1 MIFAIGRFFVFL
13 FSDVLL
19 ANLTTQW
26 SSPHWWLI
34 WRFPESELG
43 APSSH
48 PFLDAMFHR
57 TKPSSYV
64 GTPMTLE
71 TPTFYRSTSP
81 RFNKSKRHL
90 GPKLSLPDTS
100 PLLPRIQAER
110 CVDCS
115 EGCPKSVEAL
125 RPIQKCCFIIIS
137 QINPIRI
144 MVGCQTILIQYI
156 YIYTYHTS
164 SIQLGLQVD
173 ANMSSMSK
181 MSSPIPPAPGVAD
194 QLQPS
199 TRAGGAVQRPWP
211 QSGRSK
217 VDLIYI
223 YI

>member
-1 MIFAIGRFFVFL
+1 MFCWQIWPLSGHPHTGGWYGGFL
-13 FSDVLL
+13 SHYWV
-19 ANLTTQW
+19 
-26 SSPHWWLI
+26 SSISSCYVPQKQTIQLNRGTLMTGNPH
-34 WRFPESELG
+34 G
-43 APSSH
+43 
-48 PFLDAMFHR
+48 
-57 TKPSSYV
+57 
-64 GTPMTLE
+64 
-71 TPTFYRSTSP
+71 FYRSTSP
-81 RFNKSKRHL
+81 RFNKSKRRL

-100 PLLPRIQAER
+100 LLLPRIQAER

-137 QINPIRI
+137 RINPIHI
-144 MVGCQTILIQYI
+144 MVGCQTILILI